1 MDQSVPQPPS
11 AAVFQLI
18 LNVWAAQSAAT
29 FARLGMAD
37 LLAEGPAP
45 ARLVAER
52 AGTHT
57 GATYRLLR
65 GLATVGI
72 VEALADDRFSLTRV
86 GQCLRSDVPGSMR
99 SLLIAEMAPG
109 HWLPWGDIEHSIR
122 TGTPAAPK
130 TLGKPAWE
138 YYAEHPEEANHFAQ
152 GMSGF
157 SAMAIDA
164 VLEAYSF
171 TGAHLVVDVGGSH
184 GSLLSAVLQ
193 TLPHARGIL
202 FDRPNVVSGAGPAL
216 DRAGVA
222 PRVMCQGGSFFE
234 SVPEGGDVYLLKSV
248 LHDWSDDECVT
259 ILSACR
265 KAMSPDGCVVV
276 IEMLISNLGPPSP
289 APLIDLNMLVML
301 TGRERTEEEFGALFT
316 RAGLALSRIVPTHSP
331 FVAIEARAV

>member
-1 MDQSVPQPPS
+1 MDQSTAQSPA
-11 AAVFQLI
+11 AAVLQLI
-18 LNVWAAQSAAT
+18 LNMWAAQSAAT

-37 LLAEGPAP
+37 LLADGPAT
-45 ARLVAER
+45 ARVIAER
-52 AGTHT
+52 AETNT
-57 GATYRLLR
+57 DATYRLLR

-72 VEALADDRFSLTRV
+72 VEALAEDRFALTPV

-109 HWLPWGDIEHSIR
+109 HWLPWGDMEHSVR

-152 GMSGF
+152 GMSGM

-171 TGAHLVVDVGGSH
+171 TGAQVVVDVGGSH

-193 TLPHARGIL
+193 KYPDARGIL
-202 FDRPNVVSGAGPAL
+202 FDRPNVVSGAGPTL

-222 PRVMCQGGSFFE
+222 SRVTCQGGSFFE

-248 LHDWSDDECVT
+248 LHDWSDDECVE

-265 KAMSPDGCVVV
+265 RAMTPDGRVVV
-276 IEMLISNLGPPSP
+276 IEMLITSQGPPSP

-301 TGRERTEEEFGALFT
+301 TGRERTEEEYGALFT
-316 RAGLALSRIVPTHSP
+316 RAGLALSGVVATHSP
-331 FVAIEARAV
+331 FAAIEARAV